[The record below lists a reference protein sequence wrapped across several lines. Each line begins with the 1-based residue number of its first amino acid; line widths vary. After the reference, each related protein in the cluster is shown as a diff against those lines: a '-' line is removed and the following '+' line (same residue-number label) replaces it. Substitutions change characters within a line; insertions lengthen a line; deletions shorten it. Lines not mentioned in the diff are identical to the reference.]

1 MGEPYE
7 EHELRL
13 EKNRLEALTDGI
25 FAFAMTLLVTS
36 LILPRSA
43 IVTDTAAQALAGLI
57 PDMYH
62 YIIAFFVL
70 AAFWM
75 AHHIQ
80 FSHLKYLDRPFL
92 FLSIIGLFFVTLITF
107 TTSFIGDYDNDVTAT
122 VTFEASLLILG
133 LIFAAQWTYATWNRR
148 LVSPDFPADRIRSGI
163 VRNLVVP
170 FVSFAAIVLALCGFH
185 NSTMMYML
193 LPLVSYAAERLGK
206 GRAL

>member
-1 MGEPYE
+1 MSESYE
-7 EHELRL
+7 DRELKM

-43 IVTDTAAQALAGLI
+43 VVSDTAAQALVSLL
-57 PDMYH
+57 PDFYH

-75 AHHIQ
+75 SHHIQ
-80 FSHLKYLDRPFL
+80 FSNLRYIDKPFL
-92 FLSIIGLFFVTLITF
+92 FLNIIGLFFVTLIAF
-107 TTSFIGDYDNDVTAT
+107 TTSFIGDYDNDITAT

-133 LIFAAQWTYATWNRR
+133 VIIAIQWAYATWNRR
-148 LVSPDFPADRIRSGI
+148 LVPPDFPEHRIRYGI

-170 FVSFAAIVLALCGFH
+170 SVSFAAIVLALLGFH
-185 NSTMMYML
+185 NTTMMYML
-193 LPLVSYAAERLGK
+193 LPPVSYAVDRWVK
-206 GRAL
+206 RQAL